1 MGVLLV
7 YIEEIF
13 VSNYKRFKQTQL
25 TMKKNNISNVLIGP
39 NNSGKTS
46 LIEAISKF
54 LSKNSNLRLFDVPL
68 NKWEELN
75 QIFENLALSRND
87 IDKEKDFL
95 SSHLEFKN
103 ILPSLKLVINYELSE
118 LPLVK
123 YFLSDLKLSTRKV
136 SFTIVYEPKDIH
148 VLLDDYE
155 KYIIEKGNLSDD
167 TKLDSSLINYYWPSK
182 LKGFMESNNNFQ
194 NYFEFKSY
202 ISNPLLITEPTDAT
216 ISDEEREVEFP
227 YTDLTSIDIKHVHR
241 LISVDTVAAGRYLGD
256 VDDKGQ
262 SIDLTEKNV
271 EKDSVISKLL
281 TEYANKDYQ
290 KEESKMALLTDLER
304 AVLKEKYQTEQQLKV
319 FYENVLGEL
328 IDGFSELG
336 YPGLH
341 GPEITV
347 SPKIEHTQS
356 LKKEASILL
365 STDSLSQ
372 NGNLPENYN
381 GLGYRQLLYIYLKVK
396 SYTQKFEKEKSEGEA
411 FFHILLI
418 EEPEANLHAPVQR
431 ILIREIENMVA
442 GTNSQVIMSTHSNH
456 ILDQMKFEQLHYL
469 STDKEASSIKYLLD
483 KSLVNTGVGQN
494 NDRFVQKYFELH
506 SHDMFYADG
515 IIVVEGQS
523 EKNLIPHYI
532 KNSDNHRELNRKYI
546 AVMNIGG
553 AYAHKF
559 FPLFELLGKPILLI
573 TDLDSYKIDKKV
585 PVNPSEMSEQTTT
598 NSVLGKYFD
607 ENLSVKELIEK
618 TYAEKVQK
626 NGDAQ
631 MRIAYQYENHTKSD
645 GQVYA
650 RTFEDAFALKNKEK
664 FKTID
669 FKIDYGVTGRG
680 LLREFKNIFSEDEED
695 IYSTKLFEAIT
706 GDKKSDFALDII
718 HYLTHHNTSLNI
730 TEEFHLP
737 DYIDE
742 GLSWLNEQLGGE
754 GVEC

>member
-1 MGVLLV
+1 
-7 YIEEIF
+7 
-13 VSNYKRFKQTQL
+13 
-25 TMKKNNISNVLIGP
+25 MKKNNISNVLIGP

-54 LSKNSNLRLFDVPL
+54 LSKNTNLRLFDVPL
-68 NKWEELN
+68 NNWKELN
-75 QIFENLALSRND
+75 RIFGKLVSSRSD
-87 IDKEKDFL
+87 IHKEEEFFD
-95 SSHLEFKN
+95 SYLEFKN
-103 ILPSLKLVINYELSE
+103 ILPSLKLIIKYEPSE
-118 LPLVK
+118 LPLIK
-123 YFLSDLKLSTRKV
+123 YFLSDLELSTHKV

-155 KYIIEKGNLSDD
+155 KYIIEKETLSFDD
-167 TKLDSSLINYYWPSK
+167 EKLDSSLINYYWPSE

-202 ISNPLLITEPTDAT
+202 ISNPLFIIESTDTE
-216 ISDEEREVEFP
+216 ICDEEREVEFP

-262 SIDLTEKNV
+262 SIDLTEKNI

-290 KEESKMALLTDLER
+290 KEEGKIPLLTVLEK
-304 AVLKEKYQTEQQLKV
+304 AVIKEKYQTEQQLKV
-319 FYENVLGEL
+319 FYEDVLGDL
-328 IDGFSELG
+328 IGGFSDLG

-341 GPEITV
+341 GPQITV
-347 SPKIEHTQS
+347 SPKIEHTQT

-396 SYTQKFEKEKSEGEA
+396 SYIQKFEKKKNNGES

-431 ILIREIENMVA
+431 ILIRELENMIL
-442 GTNSQVIMSTHSNH
+442 GTNSQIIMSTHSNH
-456 ILDQMKFEQLHYL
+456 ILDQMRFDQLHYL
-469 STDKEASSIKYLLD
+469 STGKDASRIKYLLD
-483 KSLVNTGVGQN
+483 TDLDKKSVGQN

-523 EKNLIPHYI
+523 EKILIPHYI
-532 KNSDNHRELNRKYI
+532 KNSDNYGELNRKYI

-559 FPLFELLGKPILLI
+559 FPLFKLLAKPVLLI
-573 TDLDSYKIDKKV
+573 TDLDSYEIDKKV
-585 PVNPSEMSEQTTT
+585 PVNPLKMNEQTTT
-598 NSVLGKYFD
+598 NSVLKNYFGG
-607 ENLSVKELIEK
+607 NPSIKELIEK
-618 TYAEKVQK
+618 TYTEKLK
-626 NGDAQ
+626 ENDDLK
-631 MRIAYQYENHTKSD
+631 MRITYQYENHTNGN

-650 RTFEDAFALKNKEK
+650 RTFEDSFALKNKAK
-664 FKTID
+664 FKTIK
-669 FKIDYGVTGRG
+669 FNKDYGVKGRG
-680 LLREFKNIFSEDEED
+680 LLRDFKKIFSENEED
-695 IYSTKLFEAIT
+695 IYSNKLFKAIT
-706 GDKKSDFALDII
+706 GDKKSDFSLDLI
-718 HYLTHHNTSLNI
+718 HYLTYYNSDLNI
-730 TEEFHLP
+730 TKEFHLP

-742 GLSWLNEQLGGE
+742 GLLWLNEQLGGE
-754 GVEC
+754 KVER

>member
-1 MGVLLV
+1 M

-25 TMKKNNISNVLIGP
+25 TMNKNNISNVLIGP

-68 NKWEELN
+68 HKWKELN
-75 QIFENLALSRND
+75 KIFGTLVSNRSD
-87 IDKEKDFL
+87 INKEEDFL
-95 SSHLEFKN
+95 NSYLEFKN
-103 ILPSLKLVINYELSE
+103 ILPALKLIINYESSE

-123 YFLSDLKLSTRKV
+123 YFLSDLELSTRKV
-136 SFTIVYEPKDIH
+136 SFTVVYEPKDIH

-155 KYIIEKGNLSDD
+155 KYIIEKGNLSED
-167 TKLDSSLINYYWPSK
+167 TKLDSALINYYWPSE

-194 NYFEFKSY
+194 SYFEFKSY
-202 ISNPLLITEPTDAT
+202 ISNPLFITESTDFET
-216 ISDEEREVEFP
+216 YDEEREVEFP
-227 YTDLTSIDIKHVHR
+227 YSDLTSIDIKHVHR

-281 TEYANKDYQ
+281 TEYANKDSQ
-290 KEESKMALLTDLER
+290 KEESEIPLLTGLER
-304 AVLKEKYQTEQQLKV
+304 AVIKEKYQTEQQLKV
-319 FYENVLGEL
+319 FYEEVLGEL

-396 SYTQKFEKEKSEGEA
+396 SYTQKFEKRKSEGEA

-431 ILIREIENMVA
+431 VLIKEIENMVS

-456 ILDQMKFEQLHYL
+456 ILDQMKFDQLHYL
-469 STDKEASSIKYLLD
+469 STDKDASSIKYLLD
-483 KSLVNTGVGQN
+483 KSLVNKSVGQN

-523 EKNLIPHYI
+523 EKILIPHYI
-532 KNSDNHRELNRKYI
+532 KNSDDYSELNRKYI

-559 FPLFELLGKPILLI
+559 FPLFKLLGKPILLI
-573 TDLDSYKIDKKV
+573 TDLDSYEINKKV
-585 PVNPSEMSEQTTT
+585 PVNPSKMSEQTTT
-598 NSVLGKYFD
+598 NSVLKEFFD
-607 ENLSVKELIEK
+607 ENPNIKELIEK
-618 TYAEKVQK
+618 KYAEKVQENDDMK
-626 NGDAQ
+626 
-631 MRIAYQYENHTKSD
+631 MRIAYQYENHTKRN

-664 FKTID
+664 FKTIN
-669 FKIDYGVTGRG
+669 FKADYGVNGRG
-680 LLREFKNIFSEDEED
+680 LLIEFKNIFSKDEEG
-695 IYSTKLFEAIT
+695 IYSTKLFKAIT
-706 GDKKSDFALDII
+706 GDKKSDFSLDLI
-718 HYLTHHNTSLNI
+718 HYLTYHNTNLNI

-737 DYIDE
+737 DYIAE
-742 GLSWLNEQLGGE
+742 GLSWLNTQLGGE
-754 GVEC
+754 SVER